1 LVDRCEELIERL
13 SGSLH
18 PNHYLILRLKS
29 QLISQYGNVP
39 GFLYGNLPEE
49 LLRRKIDLCQ
59 EYIQVPAM

>member
-13 SGSLH
+13 SGSL
-18 PNHYLILRLKS
+18 
-29 QLISQYGNVP
+29 QYGNVP